1 MTQPDYQCVKI
12 GEVWHLTQEQ
22 ATLPKIFVGGAYTT
36 CAKWASFLPREIVRR
51 RPTCEECVHHV
62 AVYEKKQRG
71 KAFDWI
77 DEVGK
82 EAADDE

>member
-1 MTQPDYQCVKI
+1 LTQPDYQCVQI

-36 CAKWASFLPREIVRR
+36 CAKWASFMPREIVRR
-51 RPTCEECVHHV
+51 RPTCAECVHHV
-62 AVYEKKQRG
+62 DVYEKKRRG

-82 EAADDE
+82 EDVDE